1 MKTIKD
7 ILSDGFWIMPST
19 PQFIEGGEIPYI
31 TSKNIK
37 IGNIDFSNVQY
48 ISKEDFEEIS
58 KNRPIKVNDM
68 LISMI
73 GTLGNIAIVKETD
86 GSFYGQ
92 NMYLLRLNSDVI
104 DRDYFYHFF
113 NSDVVKRHIE
123 SKKNKSTQG
132 YLKANH
138 IEEIAIPVPSMEEQ
152 KEIASHFEAINSLID
167 ARKSQLDKLDLLV
180 KSRFIEMFG
189 TVENNVFGYP
199 VKTIGDVATLK
210 SGTSLP
216 SDVENEGGN
225 IPYVKVG
232 DMNYQ
237 GNEYYITTSSRYV
250 SEKTAGKGLF
260 EIGTVIFPKR
270 GGAIGTN
277 KKRLTK
283 LPICADLNVMGV
295 TPNKSIILPSYLM
308 SYFELVDLGSL
319 DNGSSVPQINNKDI
333 APLQICI
340 PPIDLQNQF
349 AEFVEQT
356 DKLKFEVKEAL
367 EKLETLKKSLMQ
379 QYFG

>member
-7 ILSDGFWIMPST
+7 VLSDGFWIMPST

-73 GTLGNIAIVKETD
+73 GTLGNIATVKETD

-152 KEIASHFEAINSLID
+152 KEIASHFEAINSLIE
-167 ARKSQLDKLDLLV
+167 ARKEQLTKLDQLV

-189 TVENNVFGYP
+189 DYDLSHTNEEWKPISEIGKVVGGATPKTNIEEYWDGEYRWITPAELSADSGYIYDSVRKLTKAGVDSCSLQEMPIDTVILSSRAPIGKVAIAGNTFYCNQGFKNIICSKDILPRYLYTVLLLNTEYLNLLGRGATFKEISKSIVENIKIP
-199 VKTIGDVATLK
+199 V
-210 SGTSLP
+210 
-216 SDVENEGGN
+216 
-225 IPYVKVG
+225 
-232 DMNYQ
+232 
-237 GNEYYITTSSRYV
+237 
-250 SEKTAGKGLF
+250 
-260 EIGTVIFPKR
+260 
-270 GGAIGTN
+270 
-277 KKRLTK
+277 
-283 LPICADLNVMGV
+283 
-295 TPNKSIILPSYLM
+295 
-308 SYFELVDLGSL
+308 
-319 DNGSSVPQINNKDI
+319 
-333 APLQICI
+333 
-340 PPIDLQNQF
+340 PPIELQNEF
-349 AEFVEQT
+349 ATFVEQT
-356 DKLKFEVKEAL
+356 DKLKLEVKKSL